1 MALEGAY
8 VNNELDKFIESLSK
22 KQLEMLRNN
31 PELLK
36 EFVKE
41 FNRDDSF
48 ENVSNVGGKGNSNER
63 GKTLTLN
70 NGHSILGDDKQS
82 GFVNIILMLLFVS
95 FMSGAVLSA
104 IYILFNLGKFTF
116 SL

>member
-1 MALEGAY
+1 MVLEGDY

-48 ENVSNVGGKGNSNER
+48 ENVNNAGGKGNFNER
-63 GKTLTLN
+63 GKTLNLN